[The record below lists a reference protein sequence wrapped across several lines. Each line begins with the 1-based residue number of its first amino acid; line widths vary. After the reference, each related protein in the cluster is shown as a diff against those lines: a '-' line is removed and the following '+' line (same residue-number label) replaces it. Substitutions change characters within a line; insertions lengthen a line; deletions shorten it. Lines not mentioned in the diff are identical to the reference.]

1 MAALVDG
8 RIPNEVWLGGWG
20 GFWGLWGGIEG
31 FFRVGAGTKLG
42 AALSLY
48 AALCRILF
56 TRKRVQKDFINEKKV
71 IFAEEGQ
78 TCPPPGPVLSAL
90 IIWSKSWLLLLECLR
105 LPSWLSYST
114 HCSTE
119 SQVPWQ
125 LPKKQGA
132 EKSAQTYLALETR
145 SPRWAHSCRGSNP
158 LLPRTQPLRSGWCAL
173 PRRQAPQSCGQ
184 PGQVEMFRTSKF
196 LRLFKKYS
204 FLVPIFQSATFGPSW
219 VKSRHLKKM
228 ATIFLSRHFSFS
240 KWQQDLE

>member
-1 MAALVDG
+1 MQNGLRALNLGGNEMKITCSDFKRNLALEWPSWWMGESQMRCDGVDG
-8 RIPNEVWLGGWG
+8 KVFREVW
-20 GFWGLWGGIEG
+20 GFWGLPGRIEV

-42 AALSLY
+42 TALSLY
-48 AALCRILF
+48 AAPCRILF
-56 TRKRVQKDFINEKKV
+56 TRKRVKKDFINEKKV

-114 HCSTE
+114 RCSTD

-132 EKSAQTYLALETR
+132 GKFVYLALETR
-145 SPRWAHSCRGSNP
+145 SPRWAHSCRGLNP

-196 LRLFKKYS
+196 LRLF
-204 FLVPIFQSATFGPSW
+204 F
-219 VKSRHLKKM
+219 
-228 ATIFLSRHFSFS
+228 
-240 KWQQDLE
+240 